1 SAAAIIDLLS
11 KEADFFSIG
20 TNDLIQ
26 YLMAVDRLNDR
37 VAHLYEPAHPAVLR
51 TLKLIMDEA
60 KRAGKTVS
68 VCGEIAS
75 DTIYVSL
82 LLGMGA
88 DSLSLTPSMLPEI
101 KYLVRN
107 MDMDAARKLVD
118 EVLALN
124 DSGAVVGRLEEF
136 RDQVIAKQ

>member
-1 SAAAIIDLLS
+1 MDGAS
-11 KEADFFSIG
+11 
-20 TNDLIQ
+20 
-26 YLMAVDRLNDR
+26 R
-37 VAHLYEPAHPAVLR
+37 VNKP
-51 TLKLIMDEA
+51 
-60 KRAGKTVS
+60 VS

-75 DTIYVSL
+75 DPIYVGL

-107 MDMDAARKLVD
+107 MEMASARALVD

-124 DSGAVVGRLEEF
+124 DSEAVVQRLEAF
-136 RDQVIAKQ
+136 RDQVVAQ

>member
-1 SAAAIIDLLS
+1 
-11 KEADFFSIG
+11 
-20 TNDLIQ
+20 
-26 YLMAVDRLNDR
+26 M
-37 VAHLYEPAHPAVLR
+37 
-51 TLKLIMDEA
+51 
-60 KRAGKTVS
+60 
-68 VCGEIAS
+68 
-75 DTIYVSL
+75 IYVGASL
-82 LLGMGA
+82 ASRLVARVLLGMGA